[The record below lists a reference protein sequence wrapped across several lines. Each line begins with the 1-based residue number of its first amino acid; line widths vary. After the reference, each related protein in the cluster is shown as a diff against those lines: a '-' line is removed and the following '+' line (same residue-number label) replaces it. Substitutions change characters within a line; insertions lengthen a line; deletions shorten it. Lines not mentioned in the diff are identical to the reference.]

1 MKKIVF
7 ILSVTVFLAN
17 LFSVS
22 YEQQTINKF
31 HEPVAFNLE
40 PKLFMADPNQALI
53 ETMTDSVNLIDHKIS
68 LIPNANKL
76 ESKTDLADPNLD
88 LNITDSEYLLMLTN
102 YKRDAEEN
110 ILKNENCLFDL
121 YVRILNQKGVDSAI
135 FRGEVELLD
144 QRNAVLK
151 IRLADFYLFQEPEG
165 FITFK
170 NSFDEDLESVTN
182 ALLDLTVNGKK

>member
-7 ILSVTVFLAN
+7 IWSVTVFLAN

-31 HEPVAFNLE
+31 HEPVAINLE

-53 ETMTDSVNLIDHKIS
+53 ETMTDTVNVIDHKIS

-76 ESKTDLADPNLD
+76 ESKADLADPNLD
-88 LNITDSEYLLMLTN
+88 LNITNSEYLLMLTN

-182 ALLDLTVNGKK
+182 ALLDLTVNVKK

>member
-7 ILSVTVFLAN
+7 IWSVTVFLAN

-31 HEPVAFNLE
+31 HEPVAINLE

-53 ETMTDSVNLIDHKIS
+53 ETMTDTVNVIDHKIS

-76 ESKTDLADPNLD
+76 ESKADLADPNLD
-88 LNITDSEYLLMLTN
+88 LNITNSEYLLMLTN

-110 ILKNENCLFDL
+110 ILKNENCLF
-121 YVRILNQKGVDSAI
+121 
-135 FRGEVELLD
+135 
-144 QRNAVLK
+144 
-151 IRLADFYLFQEPEG
+151 
-165 FITFK
+165 
-170 NSFDEDLESVTN
+170 
-182 ALLDLTVNGKK
+182 